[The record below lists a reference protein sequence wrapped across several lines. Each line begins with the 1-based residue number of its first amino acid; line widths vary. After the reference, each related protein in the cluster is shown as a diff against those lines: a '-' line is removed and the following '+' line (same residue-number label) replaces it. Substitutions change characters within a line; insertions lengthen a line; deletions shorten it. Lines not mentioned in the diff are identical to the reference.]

1 MYTSIRKYKTDS
13 EAEVARLV
21 NEEFVPRIKN
31 LSGFLAYYLVGT
43 GEGIMTSVSVFETE
57 SGAEESNRLAASW
70 VKESLSGLLGP
81 VEEITAGEALAH
93 ATVGESVAH

>member
-31 LSGFLAYYLVGT
+31 LPGFLAYYLVGT
-43 GEGIMTSVSVFETE
+43 GEGFMASVSVFETKD
-57 SGAEESNRLAASW
+57 GAEESNKMAASW

-81 VEEITAGEALAH
+81 VEITAGEAVAH
-93 ATVGESVAH
+93 VTVGELVAH